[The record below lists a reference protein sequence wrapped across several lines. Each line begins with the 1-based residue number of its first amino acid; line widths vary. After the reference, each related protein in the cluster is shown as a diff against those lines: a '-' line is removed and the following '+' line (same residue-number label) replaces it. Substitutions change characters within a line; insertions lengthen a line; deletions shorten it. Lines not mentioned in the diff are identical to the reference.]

1 MSPTAADGPPPNEIR
16 SATAEQA
23 PDDWQPPGS
32 AGEVG
37 AVQSIGTIAAP
48 FLAGFSITL
57 VGVIVATAHFAHG
70 GIAELLLTGA
80 ALFMV
85 GSMQFSLWARQNEVS
100 PSFYDEWFPV
110 ATEKR
115 VQYNKAEQ
123 ATLKRK
129 WEFWSGLTRS
139 AYNAG
144 ILLLLAG
151 LLTILLPP
159 EGITLRTA
167 RGAAAGLA
175 AAGLAA
181 EYIWLIGARMQLAFI
196 TLPQWGPWRRRLAAA
211 IWFAP
216 GLAIA
221 VAWLALGLILCGER
235 GRACRANAR
244 CSLHS
249 IGSLGFRRPG
259 RPWSRAYA
267 ADGGLG
273 FLVWAIGRVGLAG
286 AYLILATAFSLTVV
300 GVPAAAA
307 AVRIIQLTLV
317 GPESRFVIGRTA
329 TGRGR

>member
-1 MSPTAADGPPPNEIR
+1 MA
-16 SATAEQA
+16 AEQTPA
-23 PDDWQPPGS
+23 RWRPPMS
-32 AGEVG
+32 AGAMG
-37 AVQSIGTIAAP
+37 AVQSVGTTAAP

-80 ALFMV
+80 ALLMV

-100 PSFYDEWFPV
+100 PSFYDEWFPE
-110 ATEKR
+110 ATEER
-115 VQYNKAEQ
+115 VQYNKSEQ
-123 ATLKRK
+123 TMLARK
-129 WEFWSGLTRS
+129 WQFWSGLTRM

-151 LLTILLPP
+151 LFTILLPP

-181 EYIWLIGARMQLAFI
+181 EYIWLIGVQVRLAFI
-196 TLPQWGPWRRRLAAA
+196 TLPQWGPWRRRLASA

-221 VAWLALGLILCGER
+221 VAWLAMGLVLCGER

-249 IGSLGFRRPG
+249 IGSLGFRTLG
-259 RPWSRAYA
+259 RPWSRVYA
-267 ADGGLG
+267 ADGRFG
-273 FLVWAIGRVGLAG
+273 FLVWAIGRIGLAG
-286 AYLILATAFSLTVV
+286 AYLILAIAFGLTVV
-300 GVPAAAA
+300 GAPAAAA
-307 AVRIIQLTLV
+307 SVCIIRLTLV
-317 GPESRFVIGRTA
+317 GPGSRFTA
-329 TGRGR
+329 QLPGHPESGPRSPG